1 MPEELPRIDTL
12 SCFRRFMTRGTV
24 PKKNCCH
31 QVIEELRMEL
41 GEFHPQPEEPDGQA
55 NSKVAC
61 EYTARMSPSPSIC

>member
-1 MPEELPRIDTL
+1 
-12 SCFRRFMTRGTV
+12 
-24 PKKNCCH
+24 
-31 QVIEELRMEL
+31 MEL